1 MELNMKKIWFL
12 ISLLTMTSVSLAKV
26 TNLPDFTE
34 LAKLTGPAVVNITAR
49 DNADENELSR
59 ANPNEELFRFFGIPN
74 PDQPQNRDRV
84 SGGSGFIIS
93 SDGVILT
100 NRHVI
105 EGADKITV
113 RLLDRREFEA
123 EIIGEDEASD
133 IAVLKIEGKEL
144 PTLKIGSA
152 DDLQIGEWVM
162 AIGSPLSFQNSVTKG
177 IVSAKGRQIGRQQYV
192 PYIQSDVPINRGNSG
207 GPLINLNGEVVGIN
221 TLIFSN
227 TGGYM
232 GISFSV
238 PIDVAMHVAEQ
249 LQTTGE
255 VKRGLLGVGIENVTQ
270 AMADYLG
277 MKKPTG
283 ALVNQVSEGSAAD
296 KAGVK
301 VGDVITEFNDVKV
314 DSSEALPPIVGKV
327 MPNTKVE
334 LEVFRDG
341 KSKLLTAKLDALNPN
356 VQAGVDSNND
366 SEVKAGIGFSVSKL
380 SEQDKER
387 TGENT
392 GVIVTDITNKDI
404 ERANLRIGDVIKR
417 VDKKD
422 IENLSDFSDAIDGLN
437 EDEPLVLLIKRGA
450 GSTFIV
456 IER

>member
-1 MELNMKKIWFL
+1 MKKIWFL